1 MALFEKKDDD
11 KRTKYMVLYAKDG
24 ETVIAF
30 INPSKNVK
38 LETLKDALVAKTLN
52 VEIRESADEIVDI
65 EL

>member
-1 MALFEKKDDD
+1 MALFEKKEDD

-30 INPSKNVK
+30 INPAKNVK
-38 LETLKDALVAKTLN
+38 LETLKDALVAKKLN